1 MTSRIITGSGRRNER
16 GMTLVVGLI
25 MLLVLTLFA
34 LAATRLSTSSLRTV
48 GNMQAR
54 TEARSAAQTA
64 IEQVLSSTAAF
75 TTPVAQTVTVTV
87 NKTDYSVAVGAPVC
101 VRVSPVTGNDKK
113 NEELALQDLYFDVPA
128 TATATRTGVSV
139 LIHQGVR
146 VRLSSTA
153 TCT

>member
-1 MTSRIITGSGRRNER
+1 MACRNFAGLGRRTER

-54 TEARSAAQTA
+54 GEAASAAQTA

-75 TTPVAQTVTVTV
+75 TAPAAQ
-87 NKTDYSVAVGAPVC
+87 NSDGH
-101 VRVSPVTGNDKK
+101 R
-113 NEELALQDLYFDVPA
+113 
-128 TATATRTGVSV
+128 
-139 LIHQGVR
+139 
-146 VRLSSTA
+146 
-153 TCT
+153 